1 MMAGRLF
8 RGGVPTEPDVKALIA
23 LGVEPG
29 AEVTYERVEQ
39 IIGAARTS
47 PRFSSVVAAW
57 RRRVFREYRL
67 RIRRS
72 GGTFRFL
79 TAPEC
84 LTQSTIDLHRVGRA
98 IGRSSVHIDAIHT
111 ADLDGDGLRRH
122 ALLRRASYAVLS
134 ATQDACKEIALPKPI
149 GAAGSTL
156 RLASRMD

>member
-1 MMAGRLF
+1 MMAGKLF

-57 RRRVFREYRL
+57 RRRVFREYHL